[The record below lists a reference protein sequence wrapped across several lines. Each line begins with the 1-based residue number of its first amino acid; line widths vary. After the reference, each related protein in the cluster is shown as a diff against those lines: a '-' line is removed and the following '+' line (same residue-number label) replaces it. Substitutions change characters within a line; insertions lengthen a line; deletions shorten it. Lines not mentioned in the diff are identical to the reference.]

1 MKLKEMIGTKIK
13 VVQEKDTGKKE
24 VSSRIGVLESVRK
37 HYFTVQFD
45 NYKESFTNA
54 DAIAPKHQ
62 SIYVRVNKNWEK
74 VTREMVI
81 DW

>member
-1 MKLKEMIGTKIK
+1 MKLKEMVGTKIK

-24 VSSRIGVLESVRK
+24 VSSRIGILESVRK
-37 HYFTVQFD
+37 HYFTVKFD
-45 NYKESFTNA
+45 NYEESFTNA
-54 DAIAPKHQ
+54 DIIAPKHQ
-62 SIYVRVNKNWEK
+62 SIYVRINKEWNK

>member
-1 MKLKEMIGTKIK
+1 MRLKQKIGNKIK

-24 VSSRIGVLESVRK
+24 VSSRIGVLKDVRK

-54 DAIAPKHQ
+54 DIIAPKHQ
-62 SIYVRVNKNWEK
+62 SIYIRINKRWDK
-74 VTREMVI
+74 VTKEMLS
-81 DW
+81 

>member
-1 MKLKEMIGTKIK
+1 MKLKEMIGNKIK

-24 VSSRIGVLESVRK
+24 VPSRIGILESVRK
-37 HYFTVQFD
+37 HYFTVKFD
-45 NYKESFTNA
+45 NYEESFTNA
-54 DAIAPKHQ
+54 DVIAPKHQ
-62 SIYVRVNKNWEK
+62 SIYVRIKKEWKK

>member
-24 VSSRIGVLESVRK
+24 VSSKIGVLKDVRK
-37 HYFTVQFD
+37 HYFTVRFS
-45 NYKESFTNA
+45 NYRESFTNA
-54 DAIAPKHQ
+54 DVITPKHQ
-62 SIYVRVNKNWEK
+62 SIYVRINKEWKK

>member
-24 VSSRIGVLESVRK
+24 VSSGIGILESVRN
-37 HYFTVQFD
+37 HYFTVKFN
-45 NYKESFTNA
+45 NYSESFTNA
-54 DAIAPKHQ
+54 DVIAPKHQ
-62 SIYVRVNKNWEK
+62 SIYVRVNKEWEK
-74 VTREMVI
+74 VTKEMMI

>member
-1 MKLKEMIGTKIK
+1 MKLKEMIGTKIR

-24 VSSRIGVLESVRK
+24 ASSRIGVLDSVRK
-37 HYFTVQFD
+37 HYFTVRFS
-45 NYKESFTNA
+45 NYSESFTNA
-54 DAIAPKHQ
+54 DVIAPEHQ
-62 SIYVRVNKNWEK
+62 SIYVRVDKEWEK